1 MSFVHLI
8 FWNTETELPHFF
20 QNNSLGKNVVTHP
33 LERFQRKTYIRT
45 PTTLTWDLDESE
57 GGEGADIFSP
67 WNTCSVS

>member
-33 LERFQRKTYIRT
+33 LEKVSEKNIHQNPHNI
-45 PTTLTWDLDESE
+45 DLGS
-57 GGEGADIFSP
+57 
-67 WNTCSVS
+67 